1 MFYHHKSCTRRL
13 GRTCIHKV
21 GQYYVKPG
29 QIQTVTVVGKED
41 DQEQTLNEGEGE
53 ERSGNEEGLE
63 GKKVTKNPGEIQM
76 VGTEEEKEDV
86 EELLNEGEGEERSA
100 NEEEEVI
107 EEESKRNLDRSSL

>member
-1 MFYHHKSCTRRL
+1 M
-13 GRTCIHKV
+13 V
-21 GQYYVKPG
+21 GTEVD
-29 QIQTVTVVGKED
+29 KE
-41 DQEQTLNEGEGE
+41 ESLKGGEGE
-53 ERSGNEEGLE
+53 ERLYNEEDLE
-63 GKKVTKNPGEIQM
+63 EEKVTKNPGEIEM